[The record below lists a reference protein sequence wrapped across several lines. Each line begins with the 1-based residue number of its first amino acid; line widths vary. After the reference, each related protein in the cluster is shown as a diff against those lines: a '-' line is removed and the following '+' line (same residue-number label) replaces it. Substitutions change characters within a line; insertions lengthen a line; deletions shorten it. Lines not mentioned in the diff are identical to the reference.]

1 MPADDYTPAAWAV
14 DSQVERTRATPAN
27 TVEEGYDIAFHTGQ
41 GHSGTVFVS
50 RARYNLENV
59 AAAIQEA
66 ADKMDAIGSLS
77 SGM

>member
-1 MPADDYTPAAWAV
+1 MTDAYQPAAWQV

-41 GHSGTVFVS
+41 GHSGTVFVPRS
-50 RARYNLENV
+50 RYTVENV
-59 AAAIQEA
+59 AQLVQEQ
-66 ADKMDAIGSLS
+66 ADRLDAVGSLR